1 MQQDK
6 LADKCIDCGR
16 CTEKCGFLHKHD
28 INLMEFEDAG
38 EELAYNCFLC
48 GKCRRDCPA
57 GIDGRMIS
65 LEARKETVNKGRFSA
80 KNYLLTILEKKD
92 YIFRNYK
99 SGKKKTVL
107 FPGCNFPSFYP
118 ETTKKLIREL
128 KRTADIG
135 VVFDCCGKPVYELGM
150 TEAGDRIVSSI
161 EKRLAEMGVEEIVT
175 LCPNCYYFL
184 KGRLKVRIT
193 DIYTKLHELGI
204 EGSLDVRGLNV
215 FIPCPDR
222 DERLILNSIKPY
234 LGSSVIVEIDDV
246 QCCGLG
252 GHGGVKEPELSRT
265 FIDKLRSKQL
275 DSVYTY
281 CATCCGNFSRNG
293 IEGVKHILCEI
304 ISSGEVPAKGLS
316 SLLNRARFRW
326 FV

>member
-1 MQQDK
+1 MHQDK

-16 CTEKCGFLHKHD
+16 CTEKCSFLSKHD
-28 INLMEFEDAG
+28 INLREFENKG

-48 GKCRRDCPA
+48 GKCRQACPV
-57 GIDGRMIS
+57 GIDGREIS
-65 LEARKETVNKGRFSA
+65 LGARKETVNKGRFEA
-80 KNYLLTILEKKD
+80 KKYLLTLMEKKD
-92 YIFRNYK
+92 YLFKNYR
-99 SGKKKTVL
+99 SGWKKTVL

-135 VVFDCCGKPVYELGM
+135 VVFDCCGKPVYELGL
-150 TEAGDRIVSSI
+150 TEAGEKIINSI
-161 EKRLAEMGVEEIVT
+161 DNRLAEMGVEEIVT

-184 KGRLKVRIT
+184 KDRLKVGIT

-204 EGSLDVRGLNV
+204 EGSLEVNPMNV

-222 DERLILNSIKPY
+222 SERLIMDSIGPY
-234 LGSSVIVEIDDV
+234 VGSSVINEIDDV

-252 GHGGVKEPELSRT
+252 GHGGVKEPELSRA
-265 FIDKLRSKQL
+265 FINKLRSKQL
-275 DSVYTY
+275 YNVYTY

-304 ISSGEVPAKGLS
+304 MGSDEAPVKGIS
-316 SLLNRARFRW
+316 SLLNRARFKW
-326 FV
+326 LV